1 MSESSALPRGSGSP
15 WAADLPVRVVLDDVV
30 AASRGGAAVV
40 VAPPGSGKTLL
51 VPAALVDDLGGATV
65 ILVQP
70 RRLAARA
77 VAAQIARLRGGA
89 LGAEVGYQVRF
100 DACTSR
106 ATRLFVETTGIVLRR
121 LLDDISLPGTGAVVL
136 DEFHERS
143 VELDLVF
150 GLLRRVRETLRPDL
164 RVVVTSA
171 TLAAGPVAAALGGC
185 PVIEAA
191 GRMFP
196 VEVVHHGRGPRRELV
211 EMVRP
216 AVEEA
221 LGRTPGHV
229 LVFLP
234 GVGEIAA
241 CQRDLDGLAARGGH
255 DLHPLH
261 GDLPP
266 ERQDAALA
274 ETGRRKIIL
283 ATNVAETSLTIPG
296 VTAVVDSGLARQLVV
311 NPATGLPRLELV
323 GISRAAADQRAG
335 RAGRT
340 GPGRAVRLWTEA
352 EHAGRP
358 AAETPEILRSD
369 LAGPLLWLEALGE
382 ATDFPWLD
390 HPSEEALATARQLLE
405 RLGAVDADGRVT
417 AQGREMVRLPTH
429 PRLGRMLIEGAVRG
443 VLREAS
449 IAAALVS
456 DRDPFR
462 RAAHAGG
469 SPRDRRQVRSRCDVA
484 DRVIALQAF
493 HAGAAADDPALE
505 PHPPAA
511 RAVLRAAEQLFR
523 MAPGPLGPRSA
534 DPREALARCLLV
546 AFPDR
551 LARLRAGSGDR
562 GTLVGGRGVRLTEPS
577 RVSHEA
583 LFLAVDIDDARGEAR
598 TRLATAVERA
608 WLDDPATA
616 ANLHS
621 ADEIV
626 FDPGRRRVAG
636 RRRTRW
642 IDLVLD
648 EAPLPV
654 GAGLAAE
661 AAAVLAAESL
671 AQAQRCFPAADSA
684 PGRFRA
690 RVRWLAGLV
699 PDLGLPPLDDG
710 QLASLLPDICRG
722 LEALDDV
729 ATADWRPRL
738 EALVGHDRLHLVDR
752 LAPDTI
758 ALPAGRRARVDYPA
772 GGQPQVAARIQD
784 FFGLAE
790 SPRIADGRVA
800 VVLQLLGPDQRPRQ
814 VTSDLAGFWR
824 TTYPGL
830 RRELAR
836 RYPKHAWPED
846 PLAAR

>member
-1 MSESSALPRGSGSP
+1 MNHTAPRGTLPP
-15 WAADLPVRVVLDDVV
+15 WAADLPVRAVLGDVV

-51 VPAALVDDLGGATV
+51 VPAALVDDLAGAGV

-77 VAAQIARLRGGA
+77 VAAQIARLRGSP
-89 LGAEVGYQVRF
+89 LGDEVGYQVRF
-100 DACTSR
+100 DTCTSR

-121 LLDDISLPGTGAVVL
+121 LLDDIALPGTGAVVL

-143 VELDLVF
+143 VEMDLVF

-196 VEVVHHGRGPRRELV
+196 VEVVHQGRSPRRDLTDL
-211 EMVRP
+211 VRP

-221 LGRTPGHV
+221 LAHTPGHV

-241 CQRDLDGLAARGGH
+241 CQRDLEGLAARAGH
-255 DLHPLH
+255 DLLPLH

-274 ETGRRKIIL
+274 EGGRRKIIL

-323 GISRAAADQRAG
+323 GIARAAAEQRAG

-358 AAETPEILRSD
+358 AVETPEILRCD
-369 LAGPLLWLEALGE
+369 LAGPLLWLEAIGE

-390 HPSEEALATARQLLE
+390 RPTPEAEATARRLLE
-405 RLGAVDADGRVT
+405 RLGAVDAGGRVT
-417 AQGREMVRLPTH
+417 PLGRALVRLPTH
-429 PRLGRMLIEGAVRG
+429 PRLGRLLVEGAARG
-443 VLREAS
+443 ILREAS

-462 RAAHAGG
+462 RSAHAGG
-469 SPRDRRQVRSRCDVA
+469 GPRDRRQIRSRCDVA
-484 DRVIALQAF
+484 DRVVALQAF
-493 HAGAAADDPALE
+493 HAGVAADDPALD
-505 PHPPAA
+505 PHPLAA
-511 RAVLRAAEQLFR
+511 RAILRAAEQLFH

-551 LARLRAGSGDR
+551 LARLRPGSGDR
-562 GTLVGGRGVRLTEPS
+562 GTLVGGRGVRLAEPS
-577 RVSHEA
+577 RVSHEP
-583 LFLAVDIDDARGEAR
+583 LFLAIDIDDARGEAR

-608 WLDDPATA
+608 WLDDDA
-616 ANLHS
+616 ARGNLRV
-621 ADEIV
+621 ADEVV
-626 FDPGRRRVAG
+626 FDPGRRQVVA
-636 RRRTRW
+636 RRRTAW
-642 IDLVLD
+642 IDLVID
-648 EAPLPV
+648 ETPL
-654 GAGLAAE
+654 ALADDDA
-661 AAAVLAAESL
+661 AAAVLAAEARSHGP
-671 AQAQRCFPAADSA
+671 RVFPGPDTAA
-684 PGRFRA
+684 GRFRD
-690 RVRWLAGLV
+690 RVRWLAGLL
-699 PDLGLPPLDDG
+699 PDLGLPSLGDDE
-710 QLASLLPDICRG
+710 LATLLPGICRG
-722 LEALDDV
+722 TRSLDGI
-729 ATADWRPRL
+729 AGADWLPRL
-738 EALVGHDRLHLVDR
+738 VALVGTDRIHLVDR
-752 LAPDTI
+752 LAPETI
-758 ALPAGRRARVDYPA
+758 LLAGGRRQRIDYPA
-772 GGQPQVAARIQD
+772 GGAPTVAARIQD
-784 FFGLAE
+784 WYGIAAT
-790 SPRIADGRVA
+790 PRVADGRVPL
-800 VVLQLLGPDQRPRQ
+800 VLQLLGPDQRPRQ
-814 VTSDLAGFWR
+814 VTSDLAGFWKN
-824 TTYPGL
+824 TYPQL

-836 RYPKHAWPED
+836 RYPKHRWAED
-846 PLAAR
+846 PLATGPFGR